1 MPKPYTMPTLID
13 NLKTVSISF
22 LSKHGYLKPNQKQSG
37 TVSWSQNGNS
47 TGSVSIIVN
56 TQPESLYL
64 ELNYKC
70 NDVPINYRVQL
81 ISAPSNLGKGVV
93 WFFICPHTGKRC
105 RKLYLV
111 NTYFYHYSAYSGCMY
126 EKQTQSKKTRD
137 MIKIYG
143 AYFDAENNYEQLYKK
158 YFKTHYN
165 GKETKR
171 YKKIMAK
178 IKLAESYPLGTL
190 ERLIMMY

>member
-22 LSKHGYLKPNQKQSG
+22 LSKHGYLKPNQRQSG
-37 TVSWSQNGNS
+37 TVNWSQNGSN

-56 TQPESLYL
+56 TQPENPYL
-64 ELNYKC
+64 ELDYKC
-70 NDVPINYRVQL
+70 NDVPINYRVKL

-111 NTYFYHYSAYSGCMY
+111 NTYFYHYTAYNGCMY
-126 EKQTQSKKTRD
+126 EKQTQSKKSRD

-143 AYFDAENNYEQLYKK
+143 AYFDLEKQHEQLYQKHFKK
-158 YFKTHYN
+158 YYA
-165 GKETKR
+165 GKPTKK
-171 YKKIMAK
+171 YLKI
-178 IKLAESYPLGTL
+178 IQQIQRAENFSYLDI
-190 ERLIMMY
+190 ERALLS